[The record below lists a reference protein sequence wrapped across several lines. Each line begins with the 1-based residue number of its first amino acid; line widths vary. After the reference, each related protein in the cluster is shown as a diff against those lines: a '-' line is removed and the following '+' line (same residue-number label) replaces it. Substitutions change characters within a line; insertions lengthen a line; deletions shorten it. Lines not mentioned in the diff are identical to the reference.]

1 MIIGIK
7 QGKCAI
13 YGYTS
18 REIAAKVKQ
27 VDRKTTSV
35 ETISRKIRRLQN
47 TGETIYGYQFYT
59 VDEINCNLIAIH
71 KNQIVAIANSSKELS
86 RLLIKKAIISNS
98 NTETVRR
105 SICKVIDKNK
115 TYYECFVITFQMKPV
130 ETRTLIG
137 S

>member
-7 QGKCAI
+7 QGKCDI

-18 REIAAKVKQ
+18 REIAEKLKQ

-47 TGETIYGYQFYT
+47 TGEIIYGYQFYT

-105 SICKVIDKNK
+105 SICKVIDTNR
-115 TYYECFVITFQMKPV
+115 TYYECFLISLQMKPV